1 MKLFNSFSGARQAAK
16 GKPAKPPQWAFKVG
30 YSGRGSL
37 FPLYIFL
44 FIGLAGCAPQKPV
57 SLPELAATGNEAG
70 HNACT
75 AVFPRGRLQFV
86 HSIEFAMADGPASTV
101 IGVTSLAQDEI
112 SCALMTVEGLTLFEA
127 TFITGAEPE
136 VRRAVPPFDRPG
148 FAVGLMRDVR
158 TIFVQPPAED
168 MLYGKLA
175 DNTPVCRSTAA
186 DGRITDIMPAGDGC
200 WRITTYTP
208 ELVIDRSVVARSC
221 RKNGGALIPEYLEL
235 TGFGREK
242 YTLRMKLITAEEL
255 RQLP

>member
-1 MKLFNSFSGARQAAK
+1 MKLFNSLAGAQQEAK
-16 GKPAKPPQWAFKVG
+16 GQSTRPPQWAFKVG

-44 FIGLAGCAPQKPV
+44 FITLAGCAPQKP
-57 SLPELAATGNEAG
+57 LYMPELAATGNEAG
-70 HNACT
+70 HNACA
-75 AVFPRGRLQFV
+75 AVFPRGRFQFV

-101 IGVTSLAQDEI
+101 IGVTSLAGDEI
-112 SCALMTVEGLTLFEA
+112 SCALMTVEGLTLFA
-127 TFITGAEPE
+127 AVFKTGAEPE

-148 FAVGLMRDVR
+148 FARGLMDDVR
-158 TIFVQPPAED
+158 TVFAQPPAED
-168 MLYGKLA
+168 VLYGILA

-186 DGRITDIMPAGDGC
+186 DGQITDIMPTGDGC

-221 RKNGGALIPEYLEL
+221 RKNGGALIPDYLEL

-242 YTLRMKLITAEEL
+242 YTLKMKLITAEEL